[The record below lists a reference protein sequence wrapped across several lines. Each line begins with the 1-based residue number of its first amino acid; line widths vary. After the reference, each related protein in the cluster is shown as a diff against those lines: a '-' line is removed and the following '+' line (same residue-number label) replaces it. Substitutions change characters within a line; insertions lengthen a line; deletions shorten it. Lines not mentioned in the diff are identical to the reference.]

1 MATKNFSKGIK
12 STIGSI
18 TENEN
23 KLAEEELKNDN
34 EAREKLLWLTTDV
47 ESSSKKGL
55 KFDEVRMTIIT
66 NEIYLN
72 KIKAIAYWDRLQTK
86 DLINQALEDFV
97 KKYEQENKALKPIPK
112 K

>member
-1 MATKNFSKGIK
+1 MGAKNFSKGIK

-18 TENEN
+18 SENEN
-23 KLAEEELKNDN
+23 KLAEEELRNNN
-34 EAREKLLWLTTDV
+34 EAKEKMLWLTTDV
-47 ESSSKKGL
+47 ESSLKKGV
-55 KFDEVRMTIIT
+55 KIDEIRMTIIA

-97 KKYEQENKALKPIPK
+97 KKYERESDTLKPIPK

>member
-1 MATKNFSKGIK
+1 MAIKNFSKGIK

-23 KLAEEELKNDN
+23 KLAEEELKNDTN
-34 EAREKLLWLTTDV
+34 AKEKMFWLTTDT

-55 KFDEVRMTIIT
+55 KFDEIRMTTIT

-97 KKYEQENKALKPIPK
+97 KKYESENKVLKPIPK

>member
-23 KLAEEELKNDN
+23 KLAEEELKNNND
-34 EAREKLLWLTTDV
+34 AREKALWLTTDV

-55 KFDEVRMTIIT
+55 KFDEIRMTIIT

-97 KKYEQENKALKPIPK
+97 RKYERENNVLKPIPK